1 MAGTEL
7 SGQEPDRAADSP
19 IDAMIVYTTT
29 SDQEEARELAGLL
42 VARRLAACA
51 QISGPI
57 ESTYWWQGEV
67 ESAEEW
73 RLALKT
79 RRSRFD
85 EVAAAIR
92 ESHSY
97 DMPQIVGVPIVAADP
112 AYLRWLHGEVP
123 KHG

>member
-1 MAGTEL
+1 M
-7 SGQEPDRAADSP
+7 SGHGQGDEADGQV
-19 IDAMIVYTTT
+19 DAMIVYTTT

-73 RLALKT
+73 RLAVKT

-97 DMPQIVGVPIVAADP
+97 DLPQIIGVPIVAADP
-112 AYLRWLHGEVP
+112 TYLRWLHGEVP
-123 KHG
+123 KSA